1 MLPVRPSFAASRS
14 RLSPSF
20 APFAPFAFTSFA
32 SLFAS
37 FVILLSACSAPPS
50 GPPTTRQEQTVDG
63 ITITLEMA
71 EKPQLNA
78 AQDFVISL
86 ADAQGKP
93 IDNASVY
100 IDLLMPAMPM
110 GMSRPVASSQGKGRY
125 LAQAAFTMTGEW
137 EVTVFVELNNATHK
151 ALFKQQVSSPTAT
164 P

>member
-1 MLPVRPSFAASRS
+1 MLPARPSFAASRS
-14 RLSPSF
+14 RLSPGF
-20 APFAPFAFTSFA
+20 ASFAFTSFA
-32 SLFAS
+32 PLFAS
-37 FVILLSACSAPPS
+37 FVILLSACSAPPT
-50 GPPTTRQEQTVDG
+50 PPVVRQEQTVDR
-63 ITITLEMA
+63 ITIGLEMA
-71 EKPQLNA
+71 DKPKLNA

-110 GMSRPVASSQGKGRY
+110 GTNRPVASSQGKGRY

-137 EVTVFVELNNATHK
+137 EVTVFAEIEGATHK
-151 ALFKQQVSSPTAT
+151 AVFKQQVWSPTAT